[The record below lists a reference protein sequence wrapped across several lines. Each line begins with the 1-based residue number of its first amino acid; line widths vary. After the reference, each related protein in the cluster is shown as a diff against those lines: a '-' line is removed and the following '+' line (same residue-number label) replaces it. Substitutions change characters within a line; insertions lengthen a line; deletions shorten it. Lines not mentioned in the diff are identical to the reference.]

1 MRINFQFIIYLL
13 RGSQLKTKMKMRKKR
28 DDYPPK
34 KVCSDRNSRH
44 FKTQGNLEKYIFRKK
59 ILHEFARVN
68 DF

>member
-1 MRINFQFIIYLL
+1 MI
-13 RGSQLKTKMKMRKKR
+13 T
-28 DDYPPK
+28 PPK